1 MTGAELQRELKKG
14 KIRPAY
20 LLAGEEPLL
29 RDDALAAIRAAVLD
43 GSADDFNLDRLE
55 GAKTSG
61 DALRDAVRAL
71 PVMAQRRLVILVDPE
86 TARGNTGKELA
97 AALAEVVG
105 ELASQQETVLVVTA
119 SKVDKRLAW
128 VKAFGDPAAMIPCD
142 PPKGAKAVV
151 SFVNAEAKRQNVV
164 LDSGAAEMLGERIG
178 PQLLMLRQEIT
189 KVALL
194 AGEGETVSSRH
205 VEASTSHLAED
216 SIWDLMD
223 AIGDGRSALA
233 LMLLSRM
240 AGKGAAEQA
249 VLGALAA
256 HFRKLARVHS
266 GGNVAG
272 PPFVV
277 KKLQRQARRF
287 RGTRLMH
294 CLEAIHATDTAL
306 KGASAMPPEM
316 ALERLVIGLS
326 G

>member
-1 MTGAELQRELKKG
+1 MTGAELTRELKKG
-14 KIRPAY
+14 HVRPAY

-43 GSADDFNLDRLE
+43 GSADDFNLDRLD
-55 GAKTSG
+55 GSKTSA

-71 PVMAQRRLVILVDPE
+71 PVMAQHRLVVLVEPE
-86 TARGNTGKELA
+86 GARGNAGKELA
-97 AALAEVVG
+97 GALSDVVAE
-105 ELASQQETVLVVTA
+105 LTSQQETVLVVSA
-119 SKVDKRLAW
+119 AKVDKRLAW
-128 VKAFGDPAAMIPCD
+128 VKAFKDPAAMIPCD

-151 SFVNAEAKRQNVV
+151 SFINAEAKQQGVA
-164 LDSGAAEMLGERIG
+164 LEAGAAEMLADRIG
-178 PQLLMLRQEIT
+178 PQLLLLRQEIG
-189 KVALL
+189 KVSLL
-194 AGEGETVSSRH
+194 AGEGETVSSKH

-240 AGKGAAEQA
+240 GGKGAPAPQ

-256 HFRKLARVHS
+256 HFRKLARLHS
-266 GGNVAG
+266 GGQVAG
-272 PPFVV
+272 SPFMV
-277 KKLQRQARRF
+277 KKLQRQVKRF
-287 RGTRLMH
+287 RGSRLLQ

-306 KGASAMPPEM
+306 KGAGAMPPDM